1 MKIVGFPRLSS
12 LLFGIAFLNL
22 AASAAPAETGSRSP
36 SQVTNV
42 QTMAVSELRPGMRG
56 VAYTVFEGVKPEA
69 MEIEVLGVLRNA
81 NGPKSDLILVRL
93 RGQKAEYS
101 GVVAGMSGSPV
112 YIDGK
117 LVGAL
122 SYRIGE
128 FAKEPIGGVTPIAQM
143 LEISE
148 LDSSVPSEGLRG
160 APARADVS
168 RTGSPGNS
176 GDFLQNYAQVLRPIE
191 TPLVFNGF
199 LPQSLQ
205 PFASQFSSLG
215 ITPVMGAG
223 STSDEK
229 QPEPIEPGSAVSA
242 VLVRGDMDISATCT
256 VTYSDADRLLA
267 CGHPILQFGA
277 VDIPMNKAR
286 VVATLASPLNPF
298 KIVNTTEF
306 VGSFVQDRH
315 TGILGR
321 FGKQP
326 AMIPVK
332 LNVHGGTQPKRFQF
346 EVMNNA
352 KLTPLLVMA
361 SVFNS
366 LQGVNEYGEE
376 TTFRVNGKIG
386 VAGYPDVAVQNMF
399 PPSDGGAPAALIA
412 ALSLGE
418 RFSRVFDNP
427 A

>member
-1 MKIVGFPRLSS
+1 
-12 LLFGIAFLNL
+12 
-22 AASAAPAETGSRSP
+22 
-36 SQVTNV
+36 
-42 QTMAVSELRPGMRG
+42 
-56 VAYTVFEGVKPEA
+56 
-69 MEIEVLGVLRNA
+69 
-81 NGPKSDLILVRL
+81 
-93 RGQKAEYS
+93 
-101 GVVAGMSGSPV
+101 
-112 YIDGK
+112 
-117 LVGAL
+117 
-122 SYRIGE
+122 
-128 FAKEPIGGVTPIAQM
+128 
-143 LEISE
+143 
-148 LDSSVPSEGLRG
+148 
-160 APARADVS
+160 
-168 RTGSPGNS
+168 
-176 GDFLQNYAQVLRPIE
+176 
-191 TPLVFNGF
+191 
-199 LPQSLQ
+199 
-205 PFASQFSSLG
+205 
-215 ITPVMGAG
+215 MGAG

-306 VGSFVQDRH
+306 VGAFVQDRH

-427 A
+427 ASTPEIKGVELFQDRVYSLYWHYTREIKHIPDFR